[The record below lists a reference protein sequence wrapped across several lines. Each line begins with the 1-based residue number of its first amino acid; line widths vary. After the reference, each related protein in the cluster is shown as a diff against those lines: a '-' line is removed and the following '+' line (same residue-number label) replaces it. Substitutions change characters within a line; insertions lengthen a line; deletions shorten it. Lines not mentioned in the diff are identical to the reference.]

1 MKIFI
6 CWSGARANTLAETIH
21 RWLPNVV
28 AGLEPFLSS
37 HIEAGVPWLDRVSQA
52 LQEARAGLVCLT
64 PESLDSSW
72 IHFEAGALTHAVGG
86 RLYVYSHHV
95 PVVTDPLKQFQ
106 STPTTHDGTLNLVKS
121 IDRQMRGNADQAAL
135 IEAFED
141 RWPELSHVIASL
153 NAVTIDRAV
162 RGFGDLFTTKT
173 FNEPMLDCL
182 DRSWT
187 GRLERLTRVDA
198 ILQDARR
205 RVITLDAPHLLW
217 MYDQVLEAI
226 GRYTMN
232 IRAIVLLT
240 HDGEQ
245 IRPAEIP
252 RDLLE
257 GCEQPRVRILHLA
270 QKLLDPSSVPV
281 LEEAARFQG
290 FDRVQRRDMTLAYEH
305 RIAAG
310 EVVLP
315 LADRRR
321 ALDSFWDLDR
331 IVSYQT
337 LGAEATTAAKTQEI
351 AQYVRSELERVEA
364 RSVRSSVIPLYCAVR
379 VLDAAV
385 ARLSATGELAAAAGA
400 ILDVVSDVED
410 FVSADPDRDET
421 GKVARRLEVIRAS
434 LGVARQ
440 V

>member
-1 MKIFI
+1 
-6 CWSGARANTLAETIH
+6 L
-21 RWLPNVV
+21 
-28 AGLEPFLSS
+28 
-37 HIEAGVPWLDRVSQA
+37 
-52 LQEARAGLVCLT
+52 
-64 PESLDSSW
+64 
-72 IHFEAGALTHAVGG
+72 
-86 RLYVYSHHV
+86 
-95 PVVTDPLKQFQ
+95 
-106 STPTTHDGTLNLVKS
+106 
-121 IDRQMRGNADQAAL
+121 
-135 IEAFED
+135 
-141 RWPELSHVIASL
+141 
-153 NAVTIDRAV
+153 TIDRAV

-217 MYDQVLEAI
+217 MYDQLLEAI

-232 IRAIVLLT
+232 IRAVVLLT
-240 HDGEQ
+240 HDREP
-245 IRPAEIP
+245 IRPADIP
-252 RDLLE
+252 RDLLD

-270 QKLLDPSSVPV
+270 QRLLDPSSVPV

-290 FDRVQRRDMTLAYEH
+290 FDRAQRRDMTLAYEH

-310 EVVLP
+310 DVVLSR
-315 LADRRR
+315 AERRR

-337 LGAEATTAAKTQEI
+337 LGAEAATAAQAQEI
-351 AQYVRSELERVEA
+351 AHYVRSELERVEA

-385 ARLSATGELAAAAGA
+385 ARLSSTGELASAAGV
-400 ILDVVSDVED
+400 ILDVISDVDE

-434 LGVARQ
+434 LGAAPAGVKRQRSEEVARET
-440 V
+440 